1 MQGNS
6 KFWRIL
12 LKNLR
17 GDCLHKKLSPEE
29 IIKIYNDAAKL
40 PVWKRIIF
48 FVISLVLSFWFLTP
62 VIFKDD
68 APPIWLVTSL
78 FITVTLW
85 VAIVLPNHLQILGE
99 DERLKP
105 VRFNP
110 ILATKCGLGAIKPGQ
125 ELKEKHPWLQILFYL
140 AVILPVISVLISLL
154 FLFYNL

>member
-12 LKNLR
+12 FKNVG
-17 GDCLHKKLSPEE
+17 GDCLPKKLSPEQ
-29 IIKIYNDAAKL
+29 IIKIYSDAANL

-48 FVISLVLSFWFLTP
+48 FIISLIISFWFLTP
-62 VIFKDD
+62 VIFKDE
-68 APPIWLVTSL
+68 APPLWLITLL

-85 VAIVLPNHLQILGE
+85 VALILPKHLQILGN

-110 ILATKCGLGAIKPGQ
+110 LLATKCGLEAVKPCTV
-125 ELKEKHPWLQILFYL
+125 LKEKHPWLQILFYL
-140 AVILPVISVLISLL
+140 SVILPIISVLISLL
-154 FLFYNL
+154 FLFYNN